1 MLPAKKSSLELL
13 NSIAIENLYIHLIAQ
28 LNKDFQLANISGSF
42 DIKASPVQLKKELF
56 AILLNLI
63 TNQYDDYLN
72 LIYRIDVPE
81 SELAKLKQDNLTTNI
96 EEITY
101 LVLKREYQKV
111 WFKHNFDK
119 I

>member
-1 MLPAKKSSLELL
+1 MLPAKNSLELL
-13 NSIAIENLYIHLIAQ
+13 NSIDVENLYVPLIAQ
-28 LNKDFQLANISGSF
+28 LNKDFQLANVAGSF
-42 DIKASPVQLKKELF
+42 DFKASPAQLKKELY

-72 LIYRIDVPE
+72 LLYRIDVAE
-81 SELAKLKQDNLTTNI
+81 SELAKLKNDNLVTSI

-111 WFKHNFDK
+111 WFKQNFDK

>member
-1 MLPAKKSSLELL
+1 MLPTKNALELL
-13 NSIAIENLYIHLIAQ
+13 NSIEVENLYSPLIEQ
-28 LNKDFQLANISGSF
+28 LNKDFQLANVEGSF
-42 DIKASPVQLKKELF
+42 DITNSPVQLKKQLF

-72 LIYRIDVPE
+72 LLYRIDVPE
-81 SELAKLKQDNLTTNI
+81 SELAKLVNDHLTTSM
-96 EEITY
+96 EDITY
-101 LVLKREYQKV
+101 LVLKRAYQKV

>member
-1 MLPAKKSSLELL
+1 
-13 NSIAIENLYIHLIAQ
+13 
-28 LNKDFQLANISGSF
+28 
-42 DIKASPVQLKKELF
+42 
-56 AILLNLI
+56 LNLI
-63 TNQYDDYLN
+63 NNQYDDYLN
-72 LIYRIDVPE
+72 LLYRIDVPE
-81 SELAKLKQDNLTTNI
+81 SELAKLKNDNLTTSI

>member
-1 MLPAKKSSLELL
+1 MLSAKNSLELL
-13 NSIAIENLYIHLIAQ
+13 NLSEVENLYVHLIEQ
-28 LNKDFQLANISGSF
+28 LNKDFQLANVSENF
-42 DIKASPVQLKKELF
+42 NIKASPDQLKRELF
-56 AILLNLI
+56 TILLNLI

-72 LIYRIDVPE
+72 LLYRIDVPE
-81 SELAKLKQDNLTTNI
+81 NELAKLKNDNLKTNI

-111 WFKHNFDK
+111 WFKHSFDK

>member
-1 MLPAKKSSLELL
+1 MHLSKNSLELL
-13 NSIAIENLYIHLIAQ
+13 KSIEVENLYVRLIEQ
-28 LNKDFQLANISGSF
+28 LNKDFQLANVAVSF
-42 DIKASPVQLKKELF
+42 ATTNSPVQLKKQLF
-56 AILLNLI
+56 AVLLNLI

-72 LIYRIDVPE
+72 LLYRIDVPE
-81 SELAKLKQDNLTTNI
+81 SELAKLLNDNLTSSM

-111 WFKHNFDK
+111 WFKQNFDK

>member
-1 MLPAKKSSLELL
+1 MLPAKNSLELL
-13 NSIAIENLYIHLIAQ
+13 KSIEVENLYLRLIEQ
-28 LNKDFQLANISGSF
+28 LNKDFQLANVAVSF
-42 DIKASPVQLKKELF
+42 DITNSPVQLKKQLF
-56 AILLNLI
+56 AVLLNLI

-72 LIYRIDVPE
+72 LLYRIDVPE
-81 SELAKLKQDNLTTNI
+81 SELAKLINDNLTASM

-111 WFKHNFDK
+111 WFKQNFDK

>member
-1 MLPAKKSSLELL
+1 MLPAKNTEELL
-13 NSIAIENLYIHLIAQ
+13 NAIAVENLYVQLIAQ
-28 LNKDFQLANISGSF
+28 LNKDFQLANIAGSF
-42 DIKASPVQLKKELF
+42 DFKASPVQLKKELF

-72 LIYRIDVPE
+72 LLYRIDVPE
-81 SELAKLKQDNLTTNI
+81 RELAKLKSNNLTTSI
-96 EEITY
+96 EEIAY

-111 WFKHNFDK
+111 WFKQNFDK

>member
-1 MLPAKKSSLELL
+1 MLLAKNTEELL
-13 NSIAIENLYIHLIAQ
+13 HTIEGENLYVHLIEQ
-28 LNKDFQLANISGSF
+28 LNKDFQLANVSGSF
-42 DIKASPVQLKKELF
+42 GLKATPVQLKKELF
-56 AILLNLI
+56 AVLLNLI

-72 LIYRIDVPE
+72 LLYRIDVPE
-81 SELAKLKQDNLTTNI
+81 SELTKLKNHNLTTSL
-96 EEITY
+96 EEITF

>member
-1 MLPAKKSSLELL
+1 MLPAKNSLELL
-13 NSIAIENLYIHLIAQ
+13 NAIAIENLYERLIEQ
-28 LNKDFQLANISGSF
+28 LNKDFLLANVALSF
-42 DIKASPVQLKKELF
+42 DITNSPGQLKKRLF
-56 AILLNLI
+56 EVLLNLI

-72 LIYRIDVPE
+72 LLYRIDVPE
-81 SELAKLKQDNLTTNI
+81 SELVKLKNDDLTTSI

-111 WFKHNFDK
+111 WFKQNFEK

>member
-1 MLPAKKSSLELL
+1 MLSAKNTGELL
-13 NSIAIENLYIHLIAQ
+13 NVIAIENLYVQLIAQ
-28 LNKDFQLANISGSF
+28 LNKDFQLANVAGSF
-42 DIKASPVQLKKELF
+42 DFKASPAQLKKELF

-63 TNQYDDYLN
+63 SNQYDDYLN
-72 LIYRIDVPE
+72 LLYRIDVPE
-81 SELAKLKQDNLTTNI
+81 SELAKLKQYNLTASI
-96 EEITY
+96 EEIAY

>member
-1 MLPAKKSSLELL
+1 MLPAKNTEELL
-13 NSIAIENLYIHLIAQ
+13 ISIAVENLYVQLIEQ
-28 LNKDFQLANISGSF
+28 LNKDFQLANVAGSF
-42 DIKASPVQLKKELF
+42 DLNASPVQLKNELF

-63 TNQYDDYLN
+63 TKQYDDYLN
-72 LIYRIDVPE
+72 LLYRIDVPE
-81 SELAKLKQDNLTTNI
+81 SELAKLINDNLTTSI

-111 WFKHNFDK
+111 WFKQNFDK

>member
-1 MLPAKKSSLELL
+1 MHPAKNSLELL
-13 NSIAIENLYIHLIAQ
+13 KSIEVENLYVRLIEQ
-28 LNKDFQLANISGSF
+28 LNKDFQLANVAVSF
-42 DIKASPVQLKKELF
+42 DTTNSPVQLKKQLF

-72 LIYRIDVPE
+72 LLYRIDVPE
-81 SELAKLKQDNLTTNI
+81 SELAKLLNDNLTSSM

-111 WFKHNFDK
+111 WFKQNFDK

>member
-1 MLPAKKSSLELL
+1 MLPAKNTEELL
-13 NSIAIENLYIHLIAQ
+13 QSITVENLYVQLIVQ
-28 LNKDFQLANISGSF
+28 LNKDFQLANIAVSF
-42 DIKASPVQLKKELF
+42 EITTSPAQLKKQLF
-56 AILLNLI
+56 AVLLNLI

-72 LIYRIDVPE
+72 LLYRIDVPE
-81 SELAKLKQDNLTTNI
+81 SELAKLMNDNLTSSI

-111 WFKHNFDK
+111 WFKQNFDK

>member
-1 MLPAKKSSLELL
+1 MLPANNTEEFLKSIE
-13 NSIAIENLYIHLIAQ
+13 AENLYVRLIEQ
-28 LNKDFQLANISGSF
+28 LNKDFQLANVEGSF
-42 DIKASPVQLKKELF
+42 DITASPNELKEQLF

-63 TNQYDDYLN
+63 TKQYDDYLN
-72 LIYRIDVPE
+72 LLYRIDVPE
-81 SELAKLKQDNLTTNI
+81 SDLAKLINDNITTSM

>member
-1 MLPAKKSSLELL
+1 MLPAKNTEELL
-13 NSIAIENLYIHLIAQ
+13 NSIANENLFTRLVEQ
-28 LNKDFQLANISGSF
+28 LNKDFQLANVTACF
-42 DIKASPVQLKKELF
+42 DITASPTQLKKQLF

-63 TNQYDDYLN
+63 TNKYDDYLN
-72 LIYRIDVPE
+72 LLYRIDVPE
-81 SELAKLKQDNLTTNI
+81 SELAKLINDNLTTSM

-111 WFKHNFDK
+111 WLKQNFDK

>member
-1 MLPAKKSSLELL
+1 MLPAKNSLELL
-13 NSIAIENLYIHLIAQ
+13 KSIAVENLYVHLIEQ
-28 LNKDFQLANISGSF
+28 LNKDFQLANVTVSF
-42 DIKASPVQLKKELF
+42 DLKASPVQLKKELF

-63 TNQYDDYLN
+63 TKQYDDYLN
-72 LIYRIDVPE
+72 LLYRIDVPE
-81 SELAKLKQDNLTTNI
+81 SELAKLKNDNLTTSI

>member
-1 MLPAKKSSLELL
+1 MLPAKNTEELL
-13 NSIAIENLYIHLIAQ
+13 NSIEGENLYVQLIEQ
-28 LNKDFQLANISGSF
+28 LNKDFRLANVEGSF
-42 DIKASPVQLKKELF
+42 DLKIAPVQLKKELF

-63 TNQYDDYLN
+63 TKQYDDYLN
-72 LIYRIDVPE
+72 LLYRIDVPE
-81 SELAKLKQDNLTTNI
+81 SELRKLINDNLTTSI

>member
-1 MLPAKKSSLELL
+1 MLPAKNTEELL
-13 NSIAIENLYIHLIAQ
+13 NAIAIEDLYVQLIAQ
-28 LNKDFQLANISGSF
+28 LNKDFQLANVAGSF
-42 DIKASPVQLKKELF
+42 DFKASPAQLKNELF

-63 TNQYDDYLN
+63 NNQYDDYLN
-72 LIYRIDVPE
+72 LLYRIDVPE
-81 SELAKLKQDNLTTNI
+81 NELAKLKNDNLTTSI

-111 WFKHNFDK
+111 WFKQNFDK

>member
-1 MLPAKKSSLELL
+1 MLPAKNTEELL
-13 NSIAIENLYIHLIAQ
+13 NSITIENLYVQLIAQ
-28 LNKDFQLANISGSF
+28 LNKDFQLANVVGSF
-42 DIKASPVQLKKELF
+42 DFKVSPVQLKKELF
-56 AILLNLI
+56 TILLNLI
-63 TNQYDDYLN
+63 NNQFDDYLN
-72 LIYRIDVPE
+72 LLYRIDVPE
-81 SELAKLKQDNLTTNI
+81 SELAKLKNHNLTFSI

>member
-1 MLPAKKSSLELL
+1 MLPAKNTEELL
-13 NSIAIENLYIHLIAQ
+13 KSIEVENLYVRLIEQ
-28 LNKDFQLANISGSF
+28 LNKDFQLANVAGSF
-42 DIKASPVQLKKELF
+42 EITASPTQLKKRLF
-56 AILLNLI
+56 AVLLNLI

-72 LIYRIDVPE
+72 LLYRIDVQE
-81 SELAKLKQDNLTTNI
+81 SELAKLINDNLTNSM

-111 WFKHNFDK
+111 WFKQNFDK

>member
-1 MLPAKKSSLELL
+1 MHPAKNSLELL
-13 NSIAIENLYIHLIAQ
+13 KSIEVENLYVRLIEQ
-28 LNKDFQLANISGSF
+28 LNKDFQLANVAGSF
-42 DIKASPVQLKKELF
+42 DLKASPVQLKKELF

-63 TNQYDDYLN
+63 NNQYDDYLN
-72 LIYRIDVPE
+72 LLYRIDVPE
-81 SELAKLKQDNLTTNI
+81 SELAKLMNDDLTSSM

-111 WFKHNFDK
+111 WFKQNFDK

>member
-1 MLPAKKSSLELL
+1 MLPAKNTEELL
-13 NSIAIENLYIHLIAQ
+13 NKIAIENLYVQLIAQ
-28 LNKDFQLANISGSF
+28 LNKDFQLANVAGSF
-42 DIKASPVQLKKELF
+42 DFKVSPAQLKKELF

-63 TNQYDDYLN
+63 NNQYDDYLN
-72 LIYRIDVPE
+72 LLYRIDVPE
-81 SELAKLKQDNLTTNI
+81 SELAKLKNENLTASI

>member
-1 MLPAKKSSLELL
+1 MYPAKNSLELL
-13 NSIAIENLYIHLIAQ
+13 KSIEVENLYVRLIEQ
-28 LNKDFQLANISGSF
+28 LNKDFQLANVAVSF
-42 DIKASPVQLKKELF
+42 DTTNSPVQLKKQLF
-56 AILLNLI
+56 AVLLNLI

-72 LIYRIDVPE
+72 LLYRIDVPE
-81 SELAKLKQDNLTTNI
+81 SELAKLLNDNLTSSM

-111 WFKHNFDK
+111 WFKQNFDK